1 MSQNIPQPS
10 NIPPAQPAQAQ
21 SVQPTGIPAPNGMP
35 APGTVPAPVAP
46 ASKKTLWYALG
57 GGGIAVILLIIIL
70 AVSGVFA
77 PKGPAGKYEV
87 DMKQLAQQSGASES
101 DINSDAVAQSY
112 MRMEVKENNTCTLVA
127 KLGSS
132 RENSADCTWQKTGD
146 HVYSF
151 KIEGESSE
159 IQARLSDDG
168 KNFILWAGDDADY
181 GPTGTSVTFKRV

>member
-1 MSQNIPQPS
+1 MTENIPQPS
-10 NIPPAQPAQAQ
+10 NIPPAQPAQAA
-21 SVQPTGIPAPNGMP
+21 QPGMS
-35 APGTVPAPVAP
+35 APGTVPEPAAP

-57 GGGIAVILLIIIL
+57 GGGIAIILLVIIL

-101 DINSDAVAQSY
+101 EINSDAVAQSY
-112 MRMEVKENNTCTLVA
+112 MRMDIKENNTCTLVA
-127 KLGSS
+127 KLGSH
-132 RENSADCTWQKTGD
+132 RENSADCTWQKTD
-146 HVYSF
+146 EHLYSF
-151 KIEGESSE
+151 KIEGESDE

-168 KNFILWAGDDADY
+168 KDFVLWAGDDSDD